1 MAVFSVLVFLIIAV
15 AHLDVAGTSK
25 ITVLDEQ
32 VLWKAGQCIDRG
44 IDRGIDMVV
53 CMPRG

>member
-1 MAVFSVLVFLIIAV
+1 MRGAYLMNKKEELKIMAVFSVLVFLIIAV

-32 VLWKAGQCIDRG
+32 VLWKAG
-44 IDRGIDMVV
+44 
-53 CMPRG
+53 